1 MRKIFLD
8 SAESTNDVARAFG
21 EKGERDA
28 VVVAR
33 EQRKGRGRNGRS
45 WFSDAGGLY
54 SSFILE
60 KKKSLPFIAA
70 ISAAKTVERCMD
82 EAGLSGVD
90 VEVKWPND
98 IMVMEKKVCGILC
111 EGYRDFDIAGIGI
124 NVNNKVSLECATSIK
139 EITGKEL
146 AIDEVLDFLVSNIEK
161 TLLSPEEEI
170 IKEYKKRC
178 KMLGKRVKVKLEE
191 GSIEGIA
198 GIDEGGYLLVNGLR
212 ISVAE
217 AIRVEQ

>member
-60 KKKSLPFIAA
+60 KKRLLPFIAA
-70 ISAAKTVERCMD
+70 ISAAKTVERYVD
-82 EAGLSGVD
+82 EAGLREMD
-90 VEVKWPND
+90 VEIKWPND
-98 IMVMEKKVCGILC
+98 IMVRGRKVCGILC
-111 EGYRDFDIAGIGI
+111 EGCRDFDIAGIGI

-139 EITGKEL
+139 EVTGKEP
-146 AIDEVLDFLVSNIEK
+146 AIDEVLDSLVSNIEK
-161 TLLSPEEEI
+161 NLLSPEEEV

-178 KMLGKRVKVKLEE
+178 RMLGKRVKVKLEE

-198 GIDEGGYLLVNGLR
+198 GMDEEGYLLVNGLR